1 MFGLRSLVIL
11 SLVIPGHLM
20 AQGGSSKSGAAA
32 ALQIK
37 VYDAS
42 ITVSLAGVQAPQV
55 FLRLQ
60 NSGNQAVT
68 LVSAVCAFAQQ
79 VRLVSAADRK
89 VMNTLQIPPHS
100 VIDLSAKTQYL
111 LLDKLKAGYQTGDL
125 LHLELVFS
133 DSSRVPVTAVAKSA
147 FDQPHH

>member
-1 MFGLRSLVIL
+1 MFGWRSLVIL
-11 SLVIPGHLM
+11 LLVIPGHLM

-42 ITVSLAGVQAPQV
+42 IMVPLAEVQSPQV

-60 NSGNQAVT
+60 NSGNQPVT
-68 LVSAVCAFAQQ
+68 LVSAACAFAQQ

-89 VMNTLQIPPHS
+89 AVTALRIPAHS
-100 VIDLSAKTQYL
+100 MVDLNAKTQYL
-111 LLDKLKAGYQTGDL
+111 LLDKLKAGYRTGDL

-133 DSSRVPVTAVAKSA
+133 DNSRVPVTAVAKSA